1 MNILL
6 ADDHDMMRA
15 GVRRLLETREGW
27 TVCAEARNGREA
39 VARVA
44 ELSPEVAILDVTMPE
59 LNGLEATRRICGASA
74 ATGVIVYTMHAEEH
88 VAREAVQAGALGF
101 VLKSDAGEVL
111 LEAVEA
117 AGARKRFVT
126 PRLADAVDGG
136 RRRGPPARE
145 ARLTSR
151 EREVVQ
157 LLAEGKTNWCI
168 SVILGIGVKT
178 VETHRA
184 NAMHK
189 LGTDSVVE
197 LVRYAVRNR
206 LIEP

>member
-1 MNILL
+1 VNILL
-6 ADDHDMMRA
+6 ADDHEVMRA

-27 TVCAEARNGREA
+27 TVCAEARDGREA
-39 VARVA
+39 VARAA
-44 ELSPEVAILDVTMPE
+44 ELAPEVAILDVTMPE
-59 LNGLEATRRICGASA
+59 LNGVEATKRICDASSG
-74 ATGVIVYTMHAEEH
+74 TGVIVYTMHAEEQ
-88 VAREAVQAGALGF
+88 VVRDAFQAGAVGF
-101 VLKSDAGEVL
+101 VLKTDVGAVL
-111 LEAVEA
+111 MEAVEA
-117 AGARKRFVT
+117 AGVKRRFVT

-136 RRRGPPARE
+136 RRRGSAPRE

-184 NAMHK
+184 NAMQK

-197 LVRYAVRNR
+197 LVRYAVRNK